1 MPRFFV
7 PQRDV
12 TDGKARLQGGEF
24 RHLQRV
30 LRLREG
36 DTVTL
41 FDDAGIEHQG
51 VIVSLSP
58 RVATVRITAS
68 AAPARES
75 PLAVTLY
82 QGVPKGRKMDLIV
95 EKATELGVVGI
106 VPFVS
111 TFGTASV
118 ATTASKRERWQ
129 RIALAAAKQSGRTTI
144 PEIATTLTFPEVL
157 MAAAAMDRALLFF
170 EDAGATPLP
179 AGDDAPTPATAAVV
193 IGPEG
198 GFSADEVTRA
208 LNGGIVVCGLGPRVL
223 RTETA
228 ALVATALVQACWG
241 DLAARR

>member
-1 MPRFFV
+1 VPRFFV

-12 TDGKARLQGGEF
+12 VDGKARLQGGEF

-36 DTVTL
+36 DGVTL
-41 FDDAGIEHQG
+41 FDDAGIEHEG

-75 PLAVTLY
+75 PIAVTLY

-95 EKATELGVVGI
+95 EKATELGAVSI

-111 TFGTASV
+111 AFGTTSV
-118 ATTASKRERWQ
+118 AAAQSKRERWQ

-144 PEIATTLTFPEVL
+144 PEIGATLTFPEVVT
-157 MAAAAMDRALLFF
+157 AAAGMHRALLFF
-170 EDAGATPLP
+170 EQAGSAAIPV
-179 AGDDAPTPATAAVV
+179 GDAPTGGTAAVIV
-193 IGPEG
+193 GPEG
-198 GFSADEVTRA
+198 GLSSEEASRA
-208 LNGGIVVCGLGPRVL
+208 QNAGIAVCGLGPRIL

-228 ALVATALVQACWG
+228 AIVALALVQARFG
-241 DLAARR
+241 DLDAR

>member
-12 TDGKARLQGGEF
+12 ADGKARLQGGEF

-36 DTVTL
+36 DSVTL

-68 AAPARES
+68 ATPARES

-82 QGVPKGRKMDLIV
+82 QGVPKGRRMDLIV
-95 EKATELGVVGI
+95 EKTTELGVASI

-111 TFGTASV
+111 AFGTVNV
-118 ATTASKRERWQ
+118 AAAASKRERWQ

-144 PEIATTLTFPEVL
+144 PEIAAPLTFPEVL
-157 MAAAAMDRALLFF
+157 TAAAAMDRALLFF
-170 EDAGATPLP
+170 EDAGATPLS
-179 AGDDAPTPATAAVV
+179 AAPETSKPATAAVV

-208 LNGGIVVCGLGPRVL
+208 LSGGIVVCGLGPRVL

-228 ALVATALVQACWG
+228 ALVATALVQSRWG
-241 DLAARR
+241 DLDTGR